1 MLGRAVVWI
10 SVHLCDFL
18 HNPQVIKKKAA
29 LRNVEKELIC
39 DFCAW
44 FMRKASQIFPVDGCA
59 NSPDSH
65 AVTFKNS
72 KGLFCA
78 IFGGK
83 KVTEIQ
89 KHSEFP
95 TEVFQLC

>member
-1 MLGRAVVWI
+1 ML
-10 SVHLCDFL
+10 
-18 HNPQVIKKKAA
+18 K
-29 LRNVEKELIC
+29 KELIC

-44 FMRKASQIFPVDGCA
+44 FMRKLKLADISVDGCA
-59 NSPDSH
+59 NSPDSQ

-89 KHSEFP
+89 KHSSQQKCFSS
-95 TEVFQLC
+95 VDAAVAS